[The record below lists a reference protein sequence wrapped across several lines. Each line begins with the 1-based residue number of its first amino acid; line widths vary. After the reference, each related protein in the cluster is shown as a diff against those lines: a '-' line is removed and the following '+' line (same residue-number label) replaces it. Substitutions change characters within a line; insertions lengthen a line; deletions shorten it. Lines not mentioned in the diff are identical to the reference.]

1 MDYDDFLLNEIVQ
14 WDIGKFNLIFK
25 NPIIF
30 LCGGDVDPIS
40 KPEARIYTSLRSYL
54 IEYSSHI
61 KAQIRTAELF
71 KDYSF
76 YYDDLL
82 EFECDI
88 ASISDLVVI
97 ILEGP
102 GALIELGLFSVK
114 PDIFEKLVV
123 IQHNDFSSE
132 LSFAN
137 LGPLQALK
145 KSKENSVLDY
155 NWPLN
160 QEFSILKDGV
170 LKVIGQ
176 DISAHLKSIRTQS
189 KFNINIDAHF
199 ILFIY
204 EIIRCFFPMTEK
216 EILDTLQ
223 LLDFDRKF
231 SLKQV
236 KKIVYLLCSF
246 ELVNKYKVSNITFIY
261 PLEQSV
267 SKVKLTYT
275 QEREDQKKLIFDYLR
290 LRVGILP
297 SIKLDDKRTLAL
309 QDIKELS

>member
-30 LCGGDVDPIS
+30 LCGGDVEPIS
-40 KPEARIYTSLRSYL
+40 KPEARVYTSLRSYL
-54 IEYSSHI
+54 IDYSSYI
-61 KAQIRTAELF
+61 KAKIRTAVFF

-102 GALIELGLFSVK
+102 VALIELGLFSVK

-160 QEFSILKDGV
+160 QEFSIL
-170 LKVIGQ
+170 
-176 DISAHLKSIRTQS
+176 
-189 KFNINIDAHF
+189 
-199 ILFIY
+199 
-204 EIIRCFFPMTEK
+204 
-216 EILDTLQ
+216 
-223 LLDFDRKF
+223 
-231 SLKQV
+231 
-236 KKIVYLLCSF
+236 
-246 ELVNKYKVSNITFIY
+246 
-261 PLEQSV
+261 
-267 SKVKLTYT
+267 
-275 QEREDQKKLIFDYLR
+275 
-290 LRVGILP
+290 
-297 SIKLDDKRTLAL
+297 
-309 QDIKELS
+309 

>member
-1 MDYDDFLLNEIVQ
+1 MEYDEFLLNEIVQ

-30 LCGGDVDPIS
+30 LCGGDVEPIS
-40 KPEARIYTSLRSYL
+40 KPEAKIYTSLRSYL
-54 IEYSSHI
+54 IDYSSYL

-102 GALIELGLFSVK
+102 GAFIELGLFSVK

-123 IQHNDFSSE
+123 IQHNEFSSE

-145 KSKENSVLDY
+145 NSKENSVLDY
-155 NWPLN
+155 NWPLH
-160 QEFSILKDGV
+160 QEFNTLKDGV

-189 KFNINIDAHF
+189 KFNIFIDAHF

-204 EIIRCFFPMTEK
+204 EIVRCFFPITEK
-216 EILDTLQ
+216 EILDVLE
-223 LLDFDRKF
+223 LLDFDREF

-246 ELVNKYKVSNITFIY
+246 ELVGKYKVSNTTFIY
-261 PLEQSV
+261 PLDQSI

-275 QEREDQKKLIFDYLR
+275 QQREDQKKLIFDYLR
-290 LRVGILP
+290 LRVGIVP
-297 SIKLDDKRTLAL
+297 SIKSDDKRTLAL